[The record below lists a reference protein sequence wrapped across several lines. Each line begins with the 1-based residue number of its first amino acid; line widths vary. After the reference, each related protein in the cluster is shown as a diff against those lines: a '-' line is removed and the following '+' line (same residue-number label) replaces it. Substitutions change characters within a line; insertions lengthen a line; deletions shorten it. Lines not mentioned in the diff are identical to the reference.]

1 MKIKLYMCT
10 SVLEKNSTYS
20 KYLYGSVF
28 RILFDFFV
36 GLTIDD
42 DIKKDDILTT
52 SPTF

>member
-28 RILFDFFV
+28 RLFYFFV

-42 DIKKDDILTT
+42 DIKKEDILTT